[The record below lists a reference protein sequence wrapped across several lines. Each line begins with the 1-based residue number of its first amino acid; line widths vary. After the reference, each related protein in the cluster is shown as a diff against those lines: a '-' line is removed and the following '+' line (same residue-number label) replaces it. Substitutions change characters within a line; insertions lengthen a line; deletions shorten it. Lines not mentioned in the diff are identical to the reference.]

1 MFLLLLSVESC
12 YSALVHHVVTLFTH
26 PLFSIVILWHSWCLC
41 PVTPR
46 TAWVQLCSP
55 IIWWKAAALSSQS
68 LQPTTL
74 KGQCQLRLVVSGFC
88 LCCFVIPLYHWWLHC
103 SFLIVSSRVTTVKA
117 WKKGSHTGHRLD
129 WDISFYNVFHI
140 WIIHNGSPLMSWWVN

>member
-1 MFLLLLSVESC
+1 MFTSVLRECKNVELSFSDVACKTDLLKGTKKGTVYLTPYRVNTSITFIFNWQNISAAVVCGKLPQWFSTSC
-12 YSALVHHVVTLFTH
+12 CNSPHS
-26 PLFSIVILWHSWCLC
+26 PLFSIVIHWHSWCLC

-74 KGQCQLRLVVSGFC
+74 KGQCQLRLVVSDFC
-88 LCCFVIPLYHWWLHC
+88 LCCFVVTLYH
-103 SFLIVSSRVTTVKA
+103 
-117 WKKGSHTGHRLD
+117 
-129 WDISFYNVFHI
+129 
-140 WIIHNGSPLMSWWVN
+140 